1 MSLNSITFPTTNI
14 VSSKISSTDGTNTAT
29 LEPTNLTVDNVTI
42 TSINGSPYITP
53 FNYIDVDGNASGN
66 IHMSN
71 HSLDF
76 VDGNYTASFSAGDL
90 SVDNVNLTKINDVSF
105 VPAVNYINSSG
116 VSSGDIDISTFNLK
130 STTSVNVQ
138 NSLTLIGTD
147 ASSIELTSSNSNLS
161 LNKTALPLGDYTI
174 YGYLPLVL
182 SGTTYYMPLF
192 QPTLSGG
199 SSGPIGIHPGVPQM
213 P

>member
-1 MSLNSITFPTTNI
+1 MSSITFPYTNLI
-14 VSSKISSTDGTNTAT
+14 SSKLSSTDGANTAM

-42 TSINGSPYITP
+42 TSINGSPYIAP
-53 FNYIDVDGNASGN
+53 LNYISVDGNASGN
-66 IHMSN
+66 IHMTS
-71 HSLDF
+71 HTLDF

-90 SVDNVNLTKINDVSF
+90 TVDNVNLTKINDVPF
-105 VPAVNYINSSG
+105 VPAVNYISSSG

-174 YGYLPLVL
+174 SGYLPIVL

-199 SSGPIGIHPGVPQM
+199 SSGPIGLNPGVPQI